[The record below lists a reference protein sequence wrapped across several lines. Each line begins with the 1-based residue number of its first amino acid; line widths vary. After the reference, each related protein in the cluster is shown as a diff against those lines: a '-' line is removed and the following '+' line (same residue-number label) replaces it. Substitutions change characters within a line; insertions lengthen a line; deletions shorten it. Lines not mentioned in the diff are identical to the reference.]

1 MLMIPII
8 VSSTGDSLE
17 TNEML
22 FLNDLY
28 AMNLNA
34 ELAVLSACETS
45 MGRYAPG
52 EGVLSLARAFARAGA
67 ASTLTTLW
75 KVDDEATK
83 EMMVRFYAALN
94 DHKSRSAAV
103 TATFDHATSNATFAH
118 PYFWSA
124 LTLYGSPDEIDLA
137 GNSTPKWVLYASL
150 FVIGLLALGGLFLR
164 FRK

>member
-1 MLMIPII
+1 MLY
-8 VSSTGDSLE
+8 
-17 TNEML
+17 
-22 FLNDLY
+22 LNDLY
-28 AMNLNA
+28 ALKLNA

-83 EMMVRFYAALN
+83 ELMVQFYTALN
-94 DHKSRSAAV
+94 RGASRSEAV
-103 TATFDHATSNATFAH
+103 TVTFASATANSTFAH

-124 LTLYGSPDEIDLA
+124 LTLYGSPDTLVIATNPNRKNYLV
-137 GNSTPKWVLYASL
+137 GSLILISVLLVA
-150 FVIGLLALGGLFLR
+150 GLLVRRGKKA
-164 FRK
+164 